1 MSSYQIPIKH
11 NNEFSTIFNN
21 VDYDVSLSS
30 QSNPN
35 LFNDARYLKSS
46 GTIVSSS
53 SITNTFNALVT
64 NSLKG
69 KQSSKNS
76 FTASSFS
83 SSMTFDFS
91 INMQYYLEISSL
103 LSCSLFFTNL
113 PTTAQQSYT
122 FLFLIKPTANS
133 KFYIIPTNNLI
144 SINATSYPLYGI
156 SNVIFPTTFNYIL
169 QKITIVN
176 LSTTT
181 APNFIATTSII
192 TY

>member
-30 QSNPN
+30 ESNPI

-46 GTIVSSS
+46 GTVVSSS

-64 NSLKG
+64 SSLKS
-69 KQSSKNS
+69 KQIIDS
-76 FTASSFS
+76 FTSTFS
-83 SSMTFDFS
+83 SSMTFDLS

-113 PTTAQQSYT
+113 PTTAQQSYN
-122 FLFLIKPTANS
+122 FLFLIKPTTNS
-133 KFYIIPTNNLI
+133 KFYIIPTNNII

-156 SNVIFPTTFNYIL
+156 SNVVFPTTFNYIL
-169 QKITIVN
+169 QEITIVN
-176 LSTTT
+176 LSTSTT
-181 APNFIATTSII
+181 PNFIATTSII

>member
-30 QSNPN
+30 KSNPI

-64 NSLKG
+64 SSLKS
-69 KQSSKNS
+69 KQIIDS
-76 FTASSFS
+76 FTTSTFS

-122 FLFLIKPTANS
+122 FLFLIKPTTNS
-133 KFYIIPTNNLI
+133 KFYIIPTNNVL

-156 SNVIFPTTFNYIL
+156 SNVIFSTTFNYIL

-181 APNFIATTSII
+181 TPNFIATTSII

>member
-1 MSSYQIPIKH
+1 MSSYQLPIKH

-30 QSNPN
+30 KSNPI

-46 GTIVSSS
+46 GTVVSSS

-64 NSLKG
+64 NSLKS
-69 KQSSKNS
+69 KQIIDS
-76 FTASSFS
+76 FTTSTFS

-113 PTTAQQSYT
+113 PTTAQQSYN
-122 FLFLIKPTANS
+122 FLFLIKPTLNS
-133 KFYIIPTNNLI
+133 KFYIIPNNNVI

-156 SNVIFPTTFNYIL
+156 TNVVFPTTFNYIL
-169 QKITIVN
+169 QKITIIN
-176 LSTTT
+176 LSTSTT
-181 APNFIATTSII
+181 PNFIATTSII

>member
-1 MSSYQIPIKH
+1 MSSYQTPIKH
-11 NNEFSTIFNN
+11 NNEFSTIFSNM
-21 VDYDVSLSS
+21 DYDFSLSS
-30 QSNPN
+30 KSNPI

-64 NSLKG
+64 NSLKS
-69 KQSSKNS
+69 KQIIDS
-76 FTASSFS
+76 FTTSTFS

-133 KFYIIPTNNLI
+133 KFYIIPTNNVI

-176 LSTTT
+176 LSTSTT
-181 APNFIATTSII
+181 PNFIATTSII

>member
-30 QSNPN
+30 KSNPI

-64 NSLKG
+64 SSLKS
-69 KQSSKNS
+69 KQIIDS
-76 FTASSFS
+76 FTTSTFS

-103 LSCSLFFTNL
+103 LSCSLFFTNI
-113 PTTAQQSYT
+113 PTTAQQSYI

-133 KFYIIPTNNLI
+133 KYYIIPTNNVI

-176 LSTTT
+176 LSTSTT
-181 APNFIATTSII
+181 PNFIATTSII

>member
-21 VDYDVSLSS
+21 MDYDVSLSS
-30 QSNPN
+30 KSNPI

-46 GTIVSSS
+46 GTVVSSS

-64 NSLKG
+64 NSLKS
-69 KQSSKNS
+69 KQIIDS
-76 FTASSFS
+76 FTTSIFS
-83 SSMTFDFS
+83 TSMTFDFS

-122 FLFLIKPTANS
+122 FLFLIKSTTNS
-133 KFYIIPTNNLI
+133 KFYIIPTNNVI

-176 LSTTT
+176 LSTSTT
-181 APNFIATTSII
+181 PNFIATTSII

>member
-21 VDYDVSLSS
+21 MDYDVSLSS
-30 QSNPN
+30 KSNPI

-64 NSLKG
+64 SSLKS
-69 KQSSKNS
+69 KQIIDS
-76 FTASSFS
+76 FTTSTFS
-83 SSMTFDFS
+83 SSMIFDFS
-91 INMQYYLEISSL
+91 INIQYYLEISSL

-122 FLFLIKPTANS
+122 FLFLIKPTTNS
-133 KFYIIPTNNLI
+133 KFYIIPTNNVI

-169 QKITIVN
+169 QKITIIN
-176 LSTTT
+176 LSTSTT
-181 APNFIATTSII
+181 PNFIATTSII

>member
-11 NNEFSTIFNN
+11 NNEFSTIFNI

-30 QSNPN
+30 KSNPI

-64 NSLKG
+64 SSLKS
-69 KQSSKNS
+69 KQIIDS
-76 FTASSFS
+76 FTTSTFS

-113 PTTAQQSYT
+113 PTTAQQSYS
-122 FLFLIKPTANS
+122 FLFLIKPTTNS
-133 KFYIIPTNNLI
+133 KFYIIPTNNII

-169 QKITIVN
+169 QKITIIN
-176 LSTTT
+176 LSTSTT
-181 APNFIATTSII
+181 PNFIATTSIV